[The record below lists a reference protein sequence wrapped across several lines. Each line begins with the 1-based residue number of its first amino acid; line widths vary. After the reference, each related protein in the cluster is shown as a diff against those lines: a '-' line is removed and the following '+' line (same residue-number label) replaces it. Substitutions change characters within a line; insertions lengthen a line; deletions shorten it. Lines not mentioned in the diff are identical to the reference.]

1 MIVEKLRPS
10 DAYIPE
16 LSLVAEL
23 DGEVVGHVILS
34 RARLGDGEALALGP
48 IGVAPQHQRRGVG
61 SALMHAAI
69 DRARQLGHGVV
80 LLLGH
85 PEYYPRFGFVHA
97 PTLGMTHD
105 VMSPPFMALELRRG
119 GAGSG
124 GRFDFPAA
132 FAE

>member
-10 DAYIPE
+10 EAYIPE

-48 IGVAPQHQRRGVG
+48 IGVAPEHQRRGVG

-69 DRARQLGHGVV
+69 ERARELGHGVV
-80 LLLGH
+80 VLLGH

-105 VMSPPFMALELRRG
+105 VMSPPFMALELRPG